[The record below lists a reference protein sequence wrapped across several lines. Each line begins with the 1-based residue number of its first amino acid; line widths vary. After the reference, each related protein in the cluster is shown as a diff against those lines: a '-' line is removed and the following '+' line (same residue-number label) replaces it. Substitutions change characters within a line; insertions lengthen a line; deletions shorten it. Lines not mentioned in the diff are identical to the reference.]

1 MSKKLHPL
9 AVLVQAAKY
18 IKDNILPFAFL
29 IILQRDKILT
39 YWWIGLIIV
48 GISLFFAFIKWKTF
62 RYEVTEKEIRI
73 KKGVFKKENSFI
85 QLTRIQSIQIDQP
98 FLFRLVRL
106 ARLRIETAGGTGM
119 GAEVDLPGIL
129 MKDAHELKTM
139 LQAGESLSVEE
150 IPERENII
158 KTLKV
163 PTSRLVIAAALSAN
177 FGYIFAGLGVLYE
190 YVDDLINPWIQN
202 AYEQIITQ
210 SIVAIII
217 LVFFILCIAYIL
229 SIILYVIRFGNF
241 VVERYEK
248 HLQVQYGL
256 LNKRSLTVPFE
267 KIKAITVEEGL
278 LQRLFGWGAISL
290 KVVTSDLEQK
300 VYLHPFLKKKEMVD
314 VFSDYLPTY
323 HYLEYKPNVVRNYVW
338 YKLLYVFIPAC
349 IAVIAIS
356 FWKVQLV
363 WGVVILFL
371 AAWLLTWFGY
381 RQGGV
386 MMTREFLSVRSQF
399 ITRKTTI
406 MQRRKIQDVKVKA
419 SSRFWK
425 KGWRY
430 LSVSTMGL
438 GSSYGVCYLPERI
451 WKPIFDEVTR
461 WDVKKDKV

>member
-1 MSKKLHPL
+1 MNKKLHPL
-9 AVLVQAAKY
+9 AVIVQAAKY

-29 IILQRDKILT
+29 IILQRDKVLT
-39 YWWIGLIIV
+39 YWWVGLIII
-48 GISLFFAFIKWKTF
+48 GISLFFAFVKWQTF

-85 QLTRIQSIQIDQP
+85 QRTRIQSIQIDQP
-98 FLFRLVRL
+98 FLFRLVKL

-119 GAEVDLPGIL
+119 GAEVDLPGVL

-139 LQAGESLSVEE
+139 LQAGESFSVEE
-150 IPERENII
+150 SPERKQII

-190 YVDDLINPWIQN
+190 YVDDLINPWIQD
-202 AYEQIITQ
+202 AYEQIVTQ
-210 SIVAIII
+210 SILAIII

-241 VVERYEK
+241 MVERYEK

-256 LNKRSLTVPFE
+256 LNKSSLTIPFE
-267 KIKAITVEEGL
+267 KIKAVTVEEGL

-300 VYLHPFLKKKEMVD
+300 VYLHPFLKQKEITE
-314 VFSDYLPTY
+314 VFSEYLPTY
-323 HYLEYKPNVVRNYVW
+323 RYLEFKPNVVRNYVW
-338 YKLLYVFIPAC
+338 YKLSYVFITAC
-349 IAVIAIS
+349 IAAVAIS

-363 WGVVILFL
+363 WGVVVILL
-371 AAWLLTWFGY
+371 ATSLLTWFGY
-381 RQGGV
+381 HQGGV
-386 MMTREFLSVRSQF
+386 AMTHEFLSIRSQF
-399 ITRKTTI
+399 ITRKTTV

-419 SSRFWK
+419 SSRFWE
-425 KGWRY
+425 KGCRH
-430 LSVSTMGL
+430 LIVSTMGL
-438 GSSYGVCYLPERI
+438 GSSYGVGYLPEHI
-451 WKPIFDEVTR
+451 WKPIFDKATH
-461 WDVKKDKV
+461 WDVKKE